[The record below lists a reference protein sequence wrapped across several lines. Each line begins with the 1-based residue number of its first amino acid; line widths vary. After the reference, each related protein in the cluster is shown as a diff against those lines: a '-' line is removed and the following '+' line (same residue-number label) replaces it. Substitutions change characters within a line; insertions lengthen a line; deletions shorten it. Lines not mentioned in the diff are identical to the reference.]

1 MLHFDPD
8 LPEVDDLLQLF
19 LNDTPLMDVRAP
31 VEFNEGA
38 FPAANNI
45 PLIND
50 EERHVIG
57 KTYKDLGQDEAIKLG
72 VELVSG
78 TTKSDRLA
86 QWQQFTQ
93 AHPEGVLYCFRGG
106 MRSKVTQQWLFEETG
121 TRYPRVKGGYKVLRR
136 FLIDQL
142 EAISPKLKPV
152 VIGGRTGVG
161 KTKFL
166 QSLTPNLDLEG
177 LAWHRGSA
185 FGSHATPQPTQ
196 IDFENR
202 LSIEVLKLFH
212 GGNPYFIAEDESR
225 NVGHRHMPM
234 SFFEPFSLA
243 PIIVLDET
251 EEHRINITHQEY
263 IHEALAEFV
272 ELHGEEAG
280 FEAWADSLSDSLFRI
295 RKRLGGV
302 KYEKINKELHDALQ
316 LHKTQNDTTA
326 HRAWIKSL
334 LIDYYDSMYEYQ
346 LSKKSDR
353 IVFTGNRDDVLEKL
367 KTIYKIH
374 LI

>member
-1 MLHFDPD
+1 VLHFDPD

-57 KTYKDLGQDEAIKLG
+57 KTFKDLGQDEAIKLG

-121 TRYPRVKGGYKVLRR
+121 VRYPRVKGGYKVLRR

-142 EAISPKLKPV
+142 EAISPKVKPV

-196 IDFENR
+196 IEFENR

-212 GGNPYFIAEDESR
+212 GGNPYFVAEDESR
-225 NVGHRHMPM
+225 NIGHRHMPM
-234 SFFEPFSLA
+234 SFFEPFSMA

-251 EEHRINITHQEY
+251 EKHRINITHQEY

-272 ELHGEEAG
+272 ELHGDEAG
-280 FEAWADSLSDSLFRI
+280 FEAWAAALTDSLYRI

-302 KYEKINKELHDALQ
+302 NYEKINKELHDALQ

-367 KTIYKIH
+367 ENSYKIH

>member
-31 VEFNEGA
+31 IEFNEGA
-38 FPAANNI
+38 FPSAENI

-50 EERHVIG
+50 QERHVIG

-72 VELVSG
+72 IELVSG
-78 TTKSDRLA
+78 STKSERLS

-93 AHPEGVLYCFRGG
+93 AHPKGVLYCFRGG

-121 TRYPRVKGGYKVLRR
+121 VRYPRVKGGYKVLRR
-136 FLIDQL
+136 YLIDQL
-142 EAISPKLKPV
+142 EAISPKVKPV

-196 IDFENR
+196 IEFENK
-202 LSIEVLKLFH
+202 LSIAVLKLFH

-225 NVGHRHMPM
+225 NIGHRHMPM

-243 PIIVLDET
+243 PVLVLDES
-251 EEHRINITHQEY
+251 EDHRINITHQEY
-263 IHEALAEFV
+263 IIEALGEFV

-280 FEAWADSLSDSLFRI
+280 FDAWAASLTDSLFRI

-302 KYEKINKELHDALQ
+302 NYERVSKELQDALK
-316 LHKTQNDTTA
+316 LHKSHNDTSA

-346 LSKKSDR
+346 LSKKADR
-353 IVFTGNRDDVLEKL
+353 VIFTGNRDDVLEKL
-367 KTIYKIH
+367 YTDYKIFS
-374 LI
+374 I

>member
-38 FPAANNI
+38 FPTADNI

-93 AHPEGVLYCFRGG
+93 AHPKGVLYCFRGG
-106 MRSKVTQQWLFEETG
+106 MRSKVTQQWLFEDTG
-121 TRYPRVKGGYKVLRR
+121 VRYPRVKGGYKVLRR

-142 EAISPKLKPV
+142 EAISPKVKPV

-196 IDFENR
+196 IEFENR

-212 GGNPYFIAEDESR
+212 GGNPYFVAEDESR
-225 NVGHRHMPM
+225 NIGHRHMPM

-251 EEHRINITHQEY
+251 EEHRINITQQEY

-280 FEAWADSLSDSLFRI
+280 LEAWATALTDSLFRI

-302 KYEKINKELHDALQ
+302 NYEKINKELHDALQ

-367 KTIYKIH
+367 ENSYKIH